1 VRTPGRPLRSHQTAN
16 GAKAAEIPSRPLLA
30 PLNAQVLEFPHG
42 LQDFDTVIGNPA
54 APFLNK
60 LASEGMRFTNYDA
73 IDHPSEPNY
82 LALFSGSEQGLGGSD
97 TVPTT
102 LFTGATLASELAYY
116 PGDS

>member
-1 VRTPGRPLRSHQTAN
+1 MRDSNVAN
-16 GAKAAEIPSRPLLA
+16 AAKES
-30 PLNAQVLEFPHG
+30 AQDEFPHG
-42 LQDFDTVIGNPA
+42 LQDFNTVIGNPA

-116 PGDS
+116 PGDTAKGERGGEIFGAARA

>member
-1 VRTPGRPLRSHQTAN
+1 MTTPIHIVVVQFEN
-16 GAKAAEIPSRPLLA
+16 
-30 PLNAQVLEFPHG
+30 
-42 LQDFDTVIGNPA
+42 QDSNTVIGNPA

-116 PGDS
+116 PGGTAKGKRGGEIFGAARA

>member
-1 VRTPGRPLRSHQTAN
+1 LCSLKIR
-16 GAKAAEIPSRPLLA
+16 I
-30 PLNAQVLEFPHG
+30 LN
-42 LQDFDTVIGNPA
+42 TVIGNPA

-116 PGDS
+116 PRDTAKGERGGEIFGAARA